1 MESEKK
7 ESVKLQLTKEQL
19 KLLSSYAKE
28 LSKGELVIELFDED
42 EQIGEMKAAE
52 CGYYSDSCC
61 V

>member
-42 EQIGEMKAAE
+42 EHIGEMKAAE
-52 CGYYSDSCC
+52 CAYYSDTCC